1 MIRCHGHAN
10 IHAASPFKLDALAPE
25 MHLNRQMKQ
34 LETGRFRKQGFTLV
48 ELLVVIV
55 IVAALATAALSIGP
69 RMMAKAKAAESMQNI
84 RQIAP
89 LLTTYA
95 ADHSMALPPIL
106 GPVTQADGNVAN
118 VQWNEV
124 CLSLLYPDT
133 DPEQFKTKAW
143 WENNKVMLRNPLLKE
158 GGANGWAPLNPGYAM
173 NEMIVENIEKANGDN
188 TPSADPLSVSV
199 PMARISEPSRT
210 PLIAP
215 YNSFSFRFDDSQI
228 SGFKS
233 GTLKDLLVDDK
244 IPVLFVDGHLDVM
257 SLSEYKDRH
266 LAEMPMSDSNAGS

>member
-1 MIRCHGHAN
+1 ML
-10 IHAASPFKLDALAPE
+10 LDVLAPQ
-25 MHLNRQMKQ
+25 MHFLQQMKQ
-34 LETGRFRKQGFTLV
+34 AKLGQLVKRGFTLV

-95 ADHSMALPPIL
+95 SDHSMSLPPIL
-106 GPVTQADGNVAN
+106 GPVTQADGSVTN

-133 DPEQFKTKAW
+133 DPEQFKSKAW
-143 WENNKVMLRNPLLKE
+143 WETNKVLLRNPLLKE
-158 GGANGWAPLNPGYAM
+158 GASPNGWAPLNPGYAM
-173 NEMIVENIEKANGDN
+173 NEMIVENLEKANGG
-188 TPSADPLSVSV
+188 TPSADPLAVSV
-199 PMARISEPSRT
+199 PLSRITEPSRT

-215 YNSFSFRFDDSQI
+215 FSDFRFRYDDSQI

-233 GTLKDLLVDDK
+233 GSLKDLLVDDK
-244 IPVLFVDGHLDVM
+244 VPVLFVDGHLDVM

-266 LAEMPMSDSNAGS
+266 LAEMPMSDSDAGS